1 MRARAANANAR
12 ARVSK
17 DDDETVQT
25 HSCFEEPRHSASKTR
40 VDALKARLLSMRA
53 GAGRAVQ
60 SGETNPHSGRARP
73 SHREPTCTCTQ
84 VRSIVVGLLFTMKI
98 PTQTCDA
105 SARGGRITQHSHSS
119 LLFIPP
125 AKCGK
130 FASGLR
136 FGLLGQ
142 APELKSFGADCLLD
156 RVARELM
163 RRSLLRPDGAGGGP
177 RTQLLWKPAAR
188 EIAREGLQTF
198 PRLRFENIKPHDSTL
213 SAVNDGYVC
222 VAGNAASAAR
232 ASSAQ
237 PS

>member
-1 MRARAANANAR
+1 
-12 ARVSK
+12 V
-17 DDDETVQT
+17 
-25 HSCFEEPRHSASKTR
+25 H
-40 VDALKARLLSMRA
+40 
-53 GAGRAVQ
+53 
-60 SGETNPHSGRARP
+60 SGEMNLRRGRARP
-73 SHREPTCTCTQ
+73 SHREPTCTCAQ

-105 SARGGRITQHSHSS
+105 SARGGRITQRPHSS
-119 LLFIPP
+119 LLFIPRQ
-125 AKCGK
+125 KRGK

-142 APELKSFGADCLLD
+142 APELKSFGVDCLLD

-163 RRSLLRPDGAGGGP
+163 RRGLLRPDGASGGP

-222 VAGNAASAAR
+222 VAGNAAGAAR